1 MFLFII
7 SRLHDILLLSCPVKM
22 NMDVLKIG
30 IEYKNFRRILAERN
44 ILSKIL
50 DFMRI
55 QVFHFLGD
63 FRSGYPATINCLNKL
78 FKKDS
83 TITKYQHLAAFETF
97 RRPLNNVTTG
107 VNKDVNPISNCPSK
121 SKYVIALKLY
131 RQFVQPSANK
141 LIKLIN
147 STGEHWENNEKFKI
161 HTKNV
166 SDDESPARRVV

>member
-1 MFLFII
+1 M
-7 SRLHDILLLSCPVKM
+7 
-22 NMDVLKIG
+22 
-30 IEYKNFRRILAERN
+30 
-44 ILSKIL
+44 
-50 DFMRI
+50 
-55 QVFHFLGD
+55 
-63 FRSGYPATINCLNKL
+63 
-78 FKKDS
+78 
-83 TITKYQHLAAFETF
+83 KYQHLAAFKTF

-147 STGEHWENNEKFKI
+147 STGEHWENRQEFKN

-166 SDDESPARRVV
+166 NDDSRIASQTRCLITNGNMFRRMYSKGP